1 MSKPEPIRVGV
12 SGFVAFEAKPNA
24 PAHHID
30 WDRLAGLPAFQMY
43 LAETGMKPE
52 PSDALYSAYCA
63 WHSSK
68 GYWPNETPMGEL
80 MPGFDPQGTN

>member
-12 SGFVAFEAKPNA
+12 SGFVAFEAKPSA
-24 PAHHID
+24 PRADWAH
-30 WDRLAGLPAFQMY
+30 LAGLPAFQMY
-43 LAETGMKPE
+43 LAETGTKPE

-68 GYWPNETPMGEL
+68 GYWPKETPMGEL
-80 MPGFDPQGTN
+80 LPVSDNQRPL